1 MPIMPLLPRFILI
14 TLFLLVLGGTVAA
27 WSQASRQSSD
37 APLGIIDTVIVG
49 GNTKTH
55 AYVILDEMTLHKGDT
70 ATFNAME
77 YDKNRIYGLGLFT
90 RVDIA
95 YDSLQGTRFLFVDV
109 NERWYLIPYPIFGF
123 RDGDVKR
130 PFGGAGFL
138 HNNVGGRNQ
147 KLYTSVVFGSDP
159 SAAVSFSDPL
169 IDRVN
174 HLYFSGG
181 LSFSRVRNKTE
192 VDVQT
197 TGPFDELHYD
207 MNGTLGKRFTL
218 SQTAGFNLGYHIIH
232 VSSWSPG
239 RTVSNDGTDRFIYAT
254 ASYGFD
260 SRDLYEYASRGDY
273 LGVSFT
279 KYGFGEGTFNISRLF
294 ADMRAYR
301 ELPLGLIIASRLFG
315 NLTWGG
321 EVPTYA
327 HVFFGYGDRLR
338 GWFNTVIEGEDNVG
352 YTLELR
358 RYIFPPT
365 YFRIGF
371 VPLPQEFSIWR
382 FGIAAALFANTGTSW
397 YRGDRLNWNSLY
409 SGYGGGLHFLLPY
422 SVIIRVEY
430 AWNQFHH
437 GEFILDL
444 RGSI

>member
-1 MPIMPLLPRFILI
+1 MPTTPPLRRFALVAV
-14 TLFLLVLGGTVAA
+14 LLLTTWPATA
-27 WSQASRQSSD
+27 LSQASRMSPD
-37 APLGIIDTVIVG
+37 APLGVIDTVIVG
-49 GNTKTH
+49 GNAKTR
-55 AYVILDEMTLHKGDT
+55 AYVILDEMSLRKGDT
-70 ATFNAME
+70 ATFAAME

-95 YDSLQGTRFLFVDV
+95 YDSLQGMRFLFVDV

-147 KLYTSVVFGSDP
+147 KLYASLVFGSDP
-159 SAAVSFSDPL
+159 SAALSFSDPL
-169 IDRVN
+169 IDPAHR
-174 HLYFSGG
+174 LFFSGG
-181 LSFSRVRNKTE
+181 LSFSRVRNKTQ

-197 TGPFDELHYD
+197 TGPFDELNYD
-207 MNGTLGKRFTL
+207 LNGTVGKRFTL
-218 SQTAGFNLGYHIIH
+218 SQTAGLNLGYHAIH
-232 VSSWSPG
+232 VTSWYSG
-239 RTVSNDGTDRFIYAT
+239 RTVSNDGTDRFPYAT
-254 ASYGFD
+254 VFYGLD
-260 SRDLYEYASRGDY
+260 SRDLYEYASRGEY
-273 LGVSFT
+273 LSASLT
-279 KYGFGEGTFNISRLF
+279 KYGFGGSAFNVSRMF
-294 ADMRAYR
+294 ADMRMYR
-301 ELPLGLIIASRLFG
+301 ELPLGFIVASRLFG

-338 GWFNTVIEGEDNVG
+338 GWFTTVIEGDDNVG

-358 RYIFPPT
+358 HYLFPPR
-365 YFRIGF
+365 YFRVNF
-371 VPLPQEFSIWR
+371 VSLPPEFSILR
-382 FGIAAALFANTGTSW
+382 FGIAAALFANTGTAW
-397 YRGDRLNWNSLY
+397 YRGDRLSWESLY

-422 SVIIRVEY
+422 SLVVRVEY